1 LSDLALQSD
10 AILMRRMLLGTLVAG
25 IAIWLTGLAVFG
37 ADAAGGPRYKT
48 GLRVIRLLG
57 LDLYRAM
64 EPKQRAVVN
73 PEPVSVETDVT
84 PFVKLAEYPE
94 EEKPMRF
101 VFVSV
106 GFIDLMNNVAHA
118 KAIDTVEKGYFE
130 KYVLSLAAE
139 SGEKELKELPN
150 VGNPKY
156 WTEAVL
162 NEQESSFNQMVGAA
176 VAIKLSHHYLGH
188 YKKYAGKLEDANGKN
203 VPINTLLTPAEW
215 DECMHAGIRNAMDA
229 GMLIEGP
236 KALFECIDKMPK
248 RPDWTLY
255 FLPAKANVKAI
266 KKEME
271 KMERDFFAGK

>member
-1 LSDLALQSD
+1 
-10 AILMRRMLLGTLVAG
+10 MLLGTLVVG
-25 IAIWLTGLAVFG
+25 IAGWLAGLPVFG
-37 ADAAGGPRYKT
+37 ADAAQPPPYKT
-48 GLRVIRLLG
+48 GLRVVRTLG
-57 LDLYRAM
+57 LDLYRQL
-64 EPKQRAVVN
+64 EPKQRQLVN
-73 PEPVSVETDVT
+73 PEPVSIETDVT
-84 PFVKLAEYPE
+84 PFIKLAEYPE
-94 EEKPMRF
+94 QDKPMRF

-118 KAIDTVEKGYFE
+118 KAIDKIEKGYFE
-130 KYVLSLAAE
+130 KYVLSLAGE
-139 SGEKELKELPN
+139 SGEKELKPLPN
-150 VGNPKY
+150 IANPQY

-162 NEQESSFNQMVGAA
+162 NEQESSFGQMVGAA

-188 YKKYAGKLEDANGKN
+188 YKKYASQLEDANGKT

-215 DECMHAGIRNAMDA
+215 ETSMRVGIRNAMEA
-229 GMLIEGP
+229 GYLIEGP

-271 KMERDFFAGK
+271 KMEKDLFAGKK